1 MMKTVKDKGF
11 LEYGRVL
18 DLDCQTATDCLLE
31 KTPLPEDVV
40 YVASEEKLEKLGIF
54 KQLQDEFYGGMPI
67 QFGYCNGH
75 NHQLNAV
82 EYHRCSEI
90 NIAADD
96 MILLLGRQ
104 QDIDW
109 EHTAYDTAK
118 MEAFLVPAGTA
129 VELYATTLHYAPCSA
144 GKEQGFHCGVVLPRG
159 TNEELQVEAEKKGED
174 RLLFAVNKWLIAHPE
189 SGLDRE
195 GAVAGL
201 TGENLTI

>member
-31 KTPLPEDVV
+31 KTPLPKDVV
-40 YVASEEKLEKLGIF
+40 YVASEEKLEKLGVF

-159 TNEELQVEAEKKGED
+159 TNEELQVEAEKKGEG

>member
-31 KTPLPEDVV
+31 KTPLPEGVV

-75 NHQLNAV
+75 NHQLDAV

-159 TNEELQVEAEKKGED
+159 TNEELQVEAEKKGEG

>member
-54 KQLQDEFYGGMPI
+54 KQLQNEFYGGMPI

-159 TNEELQVEAEKKGED
+159 TNEELQVEAEKKGEG

>member
-40 YVASEEKLEKLGIF
+40 YVASEEKLEKLVVF
-54 KQLQDEFYGGMPI
+54 KQLQNEFYGGMPI

-159 TNEELQVEAEKKGED
+159 TNEELQVEAEKKGEG

>member
-31 KTPLPEDVV
+31 KTPLPEGVV
-40 YVASEEKLEKLGIF
+40 YVASEEKLEKLGVF
-54 KQLQDEFYGGMPI
+54 KQLQNEFYGGMPI

-159 TNEELQVEAEKKGED
+159 TNEELQVEAEKKGEG

>member
-31 KTPLPEDVV
+31 KTPLPEGVV
-40 YVASEEKLEKLGIF
+40 YVASEEKLEKLGVF

-159 TNEELQVEAEKKGED
+159 TNEELQVEAEKKGEG